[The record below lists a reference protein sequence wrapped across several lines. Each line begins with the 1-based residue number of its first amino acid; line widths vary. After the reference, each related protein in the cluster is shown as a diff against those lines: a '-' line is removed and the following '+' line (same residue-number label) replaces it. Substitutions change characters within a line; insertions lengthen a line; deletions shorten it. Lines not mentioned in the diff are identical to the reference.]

1 MRDGAGHGWPE
12 GDPVARARLATLIAA
27 AVLAAYLA
35 FVLIVH
41 QLGLLVF
48 PQIGAVS
55 GMLLGATVL
64 NLGLAAAA
72 RVWAPWRMAVYV
84 YEGFHAIWFTVLLG
98 LTGGGMELGIT
109 FVIYAF
115 LVVHAWVM
123 RHDASV
129 YVTATLCGLC
139 YAGLYL
145 AEVSGG
151 ITTLPVLH
159 RPPSPGEYGALVVFG
174 FLALNF
180 LALYASRYAAERR
193 RLAEHLAALVVE
205 RTAELARTNAALEA
219 KAHAL
224 ETKQKELEE
233 FVYLVTHDLKTPVNN
248 VLLFADF
255 LLESPSSALNDEAR
269 ARVERI
275 RSISGKAE
283 HMITDLWKFVRTTAV
298 AEEPTWID
306 LGALIARARESLEA
320 TIEAKDIRLV
330 VGLLPTAWGRPNL
343 EHVVAN
349 LLGNAVKYTP
359 RGGAI
364 EVSGRNDGSVT
375 LFSVRDTGIGISADF
390 HARIFELYG
399 QVPGQTN
406 GDGGANGTG
415 VGLAIVRRI
424 VESHGGRVW
433 VESAPGDG
441 SRFWVELPRP
451 LDVPAE
457 PVP

>member
-1 MRDGAGHGWPE
+1 MRDDAGHGWPE

-64 NLGLAAAA
+64 NLALAAGA

-84 YEGFHAIWFTVLLG
+84 YEGFHAIWFTVLLAF
-98 LTGGGMELGIT
+98 TGGGMELGIT
-109 FVIYAF
+109 FIFYAF
-115 LVVHAWVM
+115 FVVHAWVM

-129 YVTATLCGLC
+129 YVTATLCGLS
-139 YAGLYL
+139 YAALYV
-145 AEVSGG
+145 AEVRGW
-151 ITTLPVLH
+151 IATVPVLH
-159 RPPSPGEYGALVVFG
+159 QPPTASEYGTLVVIG
-174 FLALNF
+174 FFALIF

-193 RLAEHLAALVVE
+193 HLAEHLAALVVE
-205 RTAELARTNAALEA
+205 RTAELARTNTALEA
-219 KAHAL
+219 KARAL

-255 LLESPSSALNDEAR
+255 LLESPSCALSDEAR

-275 RSISGKAE
+275 RSISGRAE

-298 AEEPTWID
+298 ADEPTWID
-306 LGALIARARESLEA
+306 LGTLVARALESLEA

-330 VGLLPTAWGRPNL
+330 VGKLPTAWGRPNL

-349 LLGNAVKYTP
+349 LLGNAVRYTP

-364 EVSGRNDGSVT
+364 EVSGRNEGAAT
-375 LFSVRDTGIGISADF
+375 LFCVRDTGIGISADF

-399 QVPGQTN
+399 QVPGPGN

-415 VGLAIVRRI
+415 VGLAVVKRI
-424 VESHGGRVW
+424 VESHGGRAW
-433 VESAPGDG
+433 VESAPGEG
-441 SRFWVELPRP
+441 SRFWVELPLPLHRP
-451 LDVPAE
+451 TE
-457 PVP
+457 PMP